1 MQNRVEEV
9 LKTISQKAERSIS
22 NGVQDLLRQ
31 QTVATASK
39 LGSTVGQNLGG
50 FSSLSSVVDD
60 VIPTVEGSSPLQ
72 NQNVM
77 PITQLQRNG
86 SGINS
91 LKKKVESS
99 DKSVIDSIIGDT
111 TTTNESFTD
120 VIIAAPFP
128 EAMAAGLK
136 TAAPEASAS
145 QILSA
150 VGKNVDTTIPNTGK
164 TLTASSLDVIDEA
177 LDPDFKESLS
187 FNPNDLI
194 KVAVGSQINSA
205 NTLDNLV
212 SSVADT
218 NINASNVGLTLVK
231 NGFSSI
237 VENSIEESLR
247 PSLAIITACA
257 IKKDVRQTIHP
268 DDIIKINNFAS
279 QGQYAL
285 AVAILQ
291 KYSDKSYT
299 ELETEVRKIN
309 NKASNVLK
317 ETAVDIPFE
326 AKTFSARQ
334 WSETTTDRAAFFGLV
349 TSYEELQAKFAA
361 MNRETTEAIIFS
373 TGQTNGNWS
382 SFDFHQKYN
391 EDGVGIPFHF
401 FIGTHGEIFYGRPL
415 DVKSKGLGYSKE
427 TNVGKHIEGS
437 ILILIE
443 GGDNRSNQYSPD
455 VLSALKFLLKIL
467 FSVKP
472 GMQVFG
478 ANDIADEYGSPYFSV
493 SNKLNLYG
501 FTQKID
507 NYNPKKE
514 PPLNQTE
521 LAMRRS
527 EGNWYEATIK

>member
-1 MQNRVEEV
+1 MQDRVEEI
-9 LKTISQKAERSIS
+9 LKIISNKAETSIS
-22 NGVQDLLRQ
+22 NGVQNLIRQ
-31 QTVATASK
+31 QSVSTASK
-39 LGSTVGQNLGG
+39 LGFTIGQNLGG
-50 FSSLSSVVDD
+50 FSSLSSEIDD
-60 VIPTVEGSSPLQ
+60 VIPTIDGSSPLQ
-72 NQNVM
+72 NQNAM

-91 LKKKVESS
+91 LNKKVESS

-120 VIIAAPFP
+120 IIIAAPFP
-128 EAMAAGLK
+128 EAMAAALK
-136 TAAPEASAS
+136 KAAPKATAG
-145 QILSA
+145 QIISA
-150 VGKNVDTTIPNTGK
+150 VEKNVDVSIPNTGK
-164 TLTASSLDVIDEA
+164 ILTDASLDSIDEA
-177 LDPDFKESLS
+177 LDPDFKESLD

-194 KVAVGSQINSA
+194 KVAVGSQINST
-205 NTLDNLV
+205 NTLNNLV

-218 NINASNVGLTLVK
+218 NINASNTGLATTK
-231 NGFSSI
+231 NGFGSTI
-237 VENSIEESLR
+237 ENAIEQSLK
-247 PSLAIITACA
+247 PSQAIITANA
-257 IKKDVRQTIHP
+257 IKNNVRQVVP
-268 DDIIKINNFAS
+268 SDDIEKINNFAS
-279 QGQYAL
+279 KGQYAL
-285 AVAILQ
+285 AVAVLQ

-309 NKASNVLK
+309 NKASKVLK
-317 ETAVDIPFE
+317 EPAVDIPFA
-326 AKTFSARQ
+326 AKTFSSRQ
-334 WSETTTDRAAFFGLV
+334 WSETTTDKVAFFGQA
-349 TSYEELQAKFAA
+349 TSPEELQAKFSA
-361 MNRETTEAIIFS
+361 MNRETTETIIFS
-373 TGQTNGNWS
+373 TGKTNGNWS

-415 DVKSKGLGYSKE
+415 DVKSKGLGHSKE
-427 TNVGKHIEGS
+427 TNVGKHIEES

-455 VLSALKFLLKIL
+455 VLGSLKLLLKIL

-478 ANDIADEYGSPYFSV
+478 ANEIADEYGSPYFSV

-501 FTQKID
+501 FTQKIN

-527 EGNWYEATIK
+527 EGN